1 MLKGIFQRPLPGNAP
16 RAGSTSPAF
25 PTPDGGAA
33 TSRSPIDLLQLLID
47 QPLDPNL
54 HLAYAAAVLNAGS
67 PYLALAE
74 LNTARFLGT
83 DSGALA
89 EIDRQLRAGLPD
101 PLLMNHNQYF
111 RLASIASEVK
121 RICGDDSLAILDV
134 GGGDGR
140 LAAFL
145 PGASYCLAEPASNGI
160 SGLAL
165 PFADNAFDLV
175 VSCHVLEHIP
185 INERTGFLDQLLSK
199 SRRGVILLNPFEV
212 EGNDSSE
219 RLRLFIEVTGAQW
232 AREHLDCSLPRI
244 DDIRAYANARGMRV
258 SVKPNGSL
266 ATSIAL
272 VFLDHFAEKS
282 HAHEDWA
289 KVNRYFNE
297 KLITLMDSESL
308 PNAYLVYLERVHAP
322 KV

>member
-1 MLKGIFQRPLPGNAP
+1 LA
-16 RAGSTSPAF
+16 
-25 PTPDGGAA
+25 
-33 TSRSPIDLLQLLID
+33 D

-54 HLAYAAAVLNAGS
+54 HLEYAAAVLNAGS

-74 LNTARFLGT
+74 LNTARFLGP
-83 DSGALA
+83 DLDDLA
-89 EIDRQLRAGLPD
+89 EIDRQLRASLPD

-111 RLASIASEVK
+111 RLASLASEVR
-121 RICGDDSLAILDV
+121 RIGRDDSLAILDV

-145 PGASYCLAEPASNGI
+145 PGDRYCLAEPTSNGI

-185 INERTGFLDQLLSK
+185 INDRTGFLDQLLSR
-199 SRRGVILLNPFEV
+199 SRHGVILLNPFEV
-212 EGNDSSE
+212 EGNDSGE

-232 AREHLDCSLPRI
+232 AREHLDCSLPRL
-244 DDIRAYANARGMRV
+244 DDIRAYANARGIRA
-258 SVKPNGSL
+258 SIKPNGTLS
-266 ATSIAL
+266 TSIAL
-272 VFLDHFAEKS
+272 VFLDHFAEKCGA
-282 HAHEDWA
+282 HAEWA

-297 KLITLMDSESL
+297 KLVAFMDSESL
-308 PNAYLVYLERVHAP
+308 PNAYLVYLER
-322 KV
+322 